1 MTSPHIIKPEANT
14 PIAASDGQN
23 PYFFIIDTSGRS
35 KREIKHVFSEFFNA
49 FEIFLHSGHK
59 IKLESDSSKVD
70 KDSIET
76 KETHTTAQPA
86 AQIR

>member
-23 PYFFIIDTSGRS
+23 PYFFII
-35 KREIKHVFSEFFNA
+35 FSEFFNA